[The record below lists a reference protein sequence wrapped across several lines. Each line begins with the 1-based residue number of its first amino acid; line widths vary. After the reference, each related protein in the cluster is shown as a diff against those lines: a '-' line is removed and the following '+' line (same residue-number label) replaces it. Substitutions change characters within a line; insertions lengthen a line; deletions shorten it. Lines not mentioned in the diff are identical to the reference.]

1 MLPGL
6 PGCVPG
12 SPLPRFHAHVEI
24 AFGGFDEIR
33 DQVIAT
39 LELDINLR
47 KRVFESVAQS
57 DQSVVDPH
65 DPKGH
70 QDDKD
75 QQYAENGK
83 QTCHYDSRNE
93 GQKPLSDIK
102 D

>member
-1 MLPGL
+1 M
-6 PGCVPG
+6 
-12 SPLPRFHAHVEI
+12 FEI

-65 DPKGH
+65 DPRP

-75 QQYAENGK
+75 QQYAETVSK
-83 QTCHYDSRNE
+83 PVMMIPR
-93 GQKPLSDIK
+93 GQNLFPT
-102 D
+102 

>member
-1 MLPGL
+1 M
-6 PGCVPG
+6 
-12 SPLPRFHAHVEI
+12 FEI
-24 AFGGFDEIR
+24 TFGGFDEIR

-57 DQSVVDPH
+57 DQSIVNPH

-83 QTCHYDSRNE
+83 QTCHDDFRNE
-93 GQKPLSDIK
+93 GQNSFLDRRLNQGEGTDNYKAALIL
-102 D
+102 